1 MKRYDDDLL
10 FVAHPTPTVKLT
22 VTSLERTVTLI
33 RARLAGIGV
42 RNAGIVRDETKIR
55 ISLPDGLAKPAARRV
70 VGAPGRLAFYDWEKS
85 VLGPDGSCIR
95 STSRSRAA
103 SRPASPATARRATT
117 WRSSAPRGSGH
128 RQAHQRVGLRRR
140 RSREVRPRGPQATKA
155 DARESCRNAGKKPT
169 SFVRRATSSR
179 RPRPTTP
186 TRRRRPPLRTRTTS
200 TTPRPCSAATSRTPS
215 RSSTARSASPTS
227 RSTSPTRAARS
238 GRASRGS
245 SLSAEPTGCCRALP
259 RGTVANHFAI
269 VLDTKLILV
278 LYVDPQ
284 RNPDGIDATNGSQ
297 IWGVFT
303 TKSAQRLAVLIK
315 TGVLPLSLE
324 LVENAS

>member
-85 VLGPDGSCIR
+85 VLGPDGSRIR

-155 DARESCRNAGKKPT
+155 DARELAGTPAR
-169 SFVRRATSSR
+169 SRRASSAGPHRRAGPGRRHRQGVAGRRFGRVRHPR
-179 RPRPTTP
+179 RPGLARPRHREPQADRRQRDRPARRLVRLHRRGPQEVAGPHADRRSARNRPVAAGRCPGGRSPTT
-186 TRRRRPPLRTRTTS
+186 
-200 TTPRPCSAATSRTPS
+200 S
-215 RSSTARSASPTS
+215 RSS
-227 RSTSPTRAARS
+227 STPS
-238 GRASRGS
+238 
-245 SLSAEPTGCCRALP
+245 
-259 RGTVANHFAI
+259 
-269 VLDTKLILV
+269 
-278 LYVDPQ
+278 
-284 RNPDGIDATNGSQ
+284 
-297 IWGVFT
+297 
-303 TKSAQRLAVLIK
+303 
-315 TGVLPLSLE
+315 
-324 LVENAS
+324 